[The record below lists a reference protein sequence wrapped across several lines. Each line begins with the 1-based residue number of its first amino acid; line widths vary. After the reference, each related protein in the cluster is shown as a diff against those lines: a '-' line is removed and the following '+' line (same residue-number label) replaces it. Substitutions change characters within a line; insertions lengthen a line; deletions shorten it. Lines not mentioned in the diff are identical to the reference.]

1 MLKLHRFVSD
11 IIFSCMYMHQS
22 ISYFNV
28 DIDILD
34 SNATYVGFTVYR
46 WTGFRI
52 WRACFSQRP
61 TVVTDKSRPSFRC
74 SLTYLNSYKCL
85 DWRPSA
91 SKHAPHH

>member
-52 WRACFSQRP
+52 
-61 TVVTDKSRPSFRC
+61 
-74 SLTYLNSYKCL
+74 
-85 DWRPSA
+85 
-91 SKHAPHH
+91 